1 MKKNIISIFIGT
13 FIILFC
19 IWIFRFSIM
28 NLILKTYT
36 KNYKIKYLEQNPEK
50 IIVSAMD
57 KLTADYQTIKKIDF
71 FKLKPGNLNDAGP
84 FLNTIAGWNGLKDAK
99 GIFIEPEIK
108 NQLRSFPA
116 DPNTKLDFKNL
127 NLNVS
132 WFKELHKF
140 DHWNYEF
147 HKPVD
152 AQSKNYL
159 FYTIPIPN
167 FDDLMI
173 WSKARLIKGIKEKNL
188 TAAIKENRDLARL
201 IFLNEDLV
209 STVVSI
215 NILKNEN
222 NIIEAL
228 AKTEINKHQLI
239 PLETLNTALRFFRA
253 QNSFL
258 DLRLSDSI
266 FEKLK
271 EFDIGICQRVYQAMA
286 EYKAFY
292 KFLKPDMAKS
302 FDRLDSLVENT
313 NSNCRNSFVRQKWAD
328 PNYQALFNPDDDI
341 FQNAPSSEN
350 TKIKNN
356 LPLKTT
362 IKDLERNPELAK
374 TISYILI
381 SISSPNYLGSYY
393 LKN

>member
-1 MKKNIISIFIGT
+1 MFIFIGACT
-13 FIILFC
+13 FFISVWF
-19 IWIFRFSIM
+19 FRFSIM
-28 NLILKTYT
+28 NLILKHYT
-36 KNYKIKYLEQNPEK
+36 QNYKIKYLEQNPET
-50 IIVSAMD
+50 IILSAMD
-57 KLTADYQTIKKIDF
+57 KLIVDYQTIKKIDF
-71 FKLKPGNLNDAGP
+71 FKLKPGKLNDAGP
-84 FLNTIAGWNGLKDAK
+84 FLNSIVGWDGIKDAN

-108 NQLRSFPA
+108 NQLRNFPNDSNA
-116 DPNTKLDFKNL
+116 KPDFKNL
-127 NLNVS
+127 NLNFS

-159 FYTIPIPN
+159 FYNIPIPN
-167 FDDLMI
+167 YGDLMI

-188 TAAIKENRDLARL
+188 TAAIKENRDLAKL
-201 IFLNEDLV
+201 IFLNEDFV
-209 STVVSI
+209 SSVVAI
-215 NILKNEN
+215 NILKNEMKV
-222 NIIEAL
+222 IETL
-228 AKTEINKHQLI
+228 AKNELNKHKLI
-239 PLETLNTALRFFRA
+239 PTETLNAALRFFRA

-258 DLRLSDSI
+258 DLRLSNKT
-266 FEKLK
+266 FELLN
-271 EFDIGICQRVYQAMA
+271 EFDIGLCQRVYQAMA
-286 EYKAFY
+286 DYKAFH
-292 KFLKPDMAKS
+292 KFLRPEMTES
-302 FDRLDSLVENT
+302 FERLNKVVEDTDST
-313 NSNCRNSFVRQKWAD
+313 CRNSFVRQKWAD

-362 IKDLERNPELAK
+362 IKDLENNPELGK

-381 SISSPNYLGSYY
+381 SIGSPNYLGSYY